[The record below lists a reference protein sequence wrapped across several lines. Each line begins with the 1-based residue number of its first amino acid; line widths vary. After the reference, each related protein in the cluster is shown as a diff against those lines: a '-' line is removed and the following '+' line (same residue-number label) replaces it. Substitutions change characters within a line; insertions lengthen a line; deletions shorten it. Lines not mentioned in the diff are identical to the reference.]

1 MFVSRQNRLDLCSFV
16 RKCVKLFYLRDI
28 GKVISTCSI
37 EKMVNRIN
45 RRVTGGERDFDRVIV
60 ISFSRKMVENRS
72 FSTVEEENF
81 GKKHSRNR
89 RHLSLRCIH
98 CIVRCTVTDATIA
111 FCLPSSAS
119 PSTPQVASFR
129 FSGLFLVAGPG

>member
-28 GKVISTCSI
+28 SEVISTCSI

-45 RRVTGGERDFDRVIV
+45 RRITGGERDFDRVIV

-72 FSTVEEENF
+72 FSTGGG
-81 GKKHSRNR
+81 GKFWEK
-89 RHLSLRCIH
+89 
-98 CIVRCTVTDATIA
+98 TFA
-111 FCLPSSAS
+111 
-119 PSTPQVASFR
+119 
-129 FSGLFLVAGPG
+129 

>member
-1 MFVSRQNRLDLCSFV
+1 MIGKKVFRSCLFLDKIDSSDLCSFV

-72 FSTVEEENF
+72 FSTGGG
-81 GKKHSRNR
+81 GKFWEK
-89 RHLSLRCIH
+89 
-98 CIVRCTVTDATIA
+98 TFA
-111 FCLPSSAS
+111 
-119 PSTPQVASFR
+119 
-129 FSGLFLVAGPG
+129 

>member
-1 MFVSRQNRLDLCSFV
+1 MIGKKVFRSCLFLGKIDWIYLY

-28 GKVISTCSI
+28 SKVISTCSI

-72 FSTVEEENF
+72 FSTGGG
-81 GKKHSRNR
+81 GKFWEK
-89 RHLSLRCIH
+89 
-98 CIVRCTVTDATIA
+98 TFA
-111 FCLPSSAS
+111 
-119 PSTPQVASFR
+119 
-129 FSGLFLVAGPG
+129 